1 MSTLFNLFF
10 SFLKIGAFS
19 FGGGYAMLPFI
30 EREVVD
36 ANGWLTET
44 EFLDIIGISQATPG
58 PVAINTA
65 TFVGYKTAGLAGSI
79 VATVGVVMVSFILV
93 LIASHFMEKFRDSQ
107 TLKHAIRGM
116 RPALVALIFNA
127 TLSTAR
133 TAYLPFNF
141 KALFIGGGTLWL
153 LLKTKTHPIVTIIM
167 AAFMGIVLYGLVP

>member
-1 MSTLFNLFF
+1 MDILIELFL

-36 ANGWLTET
+36 AKGWLTQT

-65 TFVGYKTAGLAGSI
+65 TFVGYKTAGLPGSI
-79 VATVGVVMVSFILV
+79 VATVGVVTVSFILV
-93 LIASHFMEKFRDSQ
+93 LIASHYLIKFRDSV
-107 TLKHAIRGM
+107 TLKNALRGM
-116 RPALVALIFNA
+116 RPALVALILNA
-127 TLSTAR
+127 SLSTAR

-141 KALFIGGGTLWL
+141 RAVLIGGVTLWL
-153 LLKTKTHPIVTIIM
+153 LLKTKTHPILTIILS
-167 AAFMGIVLYGLVP
+167 AVMGIIFYGISP